1 MEGRMKE
8 TSYLQGREELVGKL
22 KKLPSLTS
30 FKDEYI
36 KEILA
41 LSKIRKYEP
50 GEVVIQEG
58 QYDSWMYVLISG
70 EVKVVKGGEVISR
83 LSGIGD
89 IFGEMGIIDGE
100 ARSASIFAVSPVT
113 CLAIDASFL
122 DRMTSED
129 RNAFYSILYRL
140 FAEVLAIRL
149 RETDRELSRTK
160 KELERLRGNVPGA
173 GATSIYNP

>member
-1 MEGRMKE
+1 MKE

-22 KKLPSLTS
+22 KKLPSLRS
-30 FKDEYI
+30 FNDSYI

-41 LSKIRKYEP
+41 LSKIRKYDP
-50 GEVVIQEG
+50 GEVIIQEG

-83 LSGIGD
+83 LGGTGD

-100 ARSASIFAVSPVT
+100 ARSASIFAVRPVT
-113 CLAIDASFL
+113 CLAMDASFL
-122 DRMTSED
+122 DRMTPED
-129 RNAFYSILYRL
+129 QNAFYSVLYRL
-140 FAEVLAIRL
+140 FSEILAVRL
-149 RETDRELSRTK
+149 RETGEELSRTK
-160 KELERLRGNVPGA
+160 KELERLKGNVPGA